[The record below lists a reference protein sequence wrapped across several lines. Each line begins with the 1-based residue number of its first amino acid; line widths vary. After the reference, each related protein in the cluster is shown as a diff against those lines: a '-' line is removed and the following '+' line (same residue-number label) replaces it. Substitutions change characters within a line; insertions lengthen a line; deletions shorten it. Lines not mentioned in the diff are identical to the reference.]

1 MGQAGALQKMLQ
13 LKWKDLPHHSPTTG
27 TAEFCPLD
35 LEDDYMGKWRRPNT
49 IKYEKK
55 YAFPVPDG
63 LWNHHSLSLFPQ
75 HSSTQT
81 ERNTLPKELDG
92 SSGSPG
98 CEWMADPGRSS
109 LSPPGSV
116 RAEQLLW
123 VTVSHRTMMRVS
135 QRNAELQ

>member
-1 MGQAGALQKMLQ
+1 MLQ
-13 LKWKDLPHHSPTTG
+13 LKREDLPHHSPTTG

-35 LEDDYMGKWRRPNT
+35 LEDDYMGKWRRLNA

-81 ERNTLPKELDG
+81 KRNTLPKESDA

-98 CEWMADPGRSS
+98 LPQAQNSS
-109 LSPPGSV
+109 PESDIH
-116 RAEQLLW
+116 EH
-123 VTVSHRTMMRVS
+123 SHSHDVLKGQGDLCTEKHVKAGTGGHWWW
-135 QRNAELQ
+135 RNI